1 MERNCWITVSTR
13 DTNQSTDDPG
23 DSCCSFAAAVGIAV
37 AFCRR
42 AFFSAILARESRT
55 WRVPIGA
62 ESAGLLK
69 FVATFAAIF
78 LGFLSMGLFGADAS
92 LSSLDV
98 NVFHDV
104 RLVAT
109 REKRVNTRLFRLRR
123 KTILSQSN
131 GKTALW
137 I

>member
-13 DTNQSTDDPG
+13 DTSQSA
-23 DSCCSFAAAVGIAV
+23 DSSGGSGCSFVPAVGIAV
-37 AFCRR
+37 AVLSMGVFR
-42 AFFSAILARESRT
+42 SHIDEES
-55 WRVPIGA
+55 
-62 ESAGLLK
+62 SGLLI
-69 FVATFAAIF
+69 VAMFAAIF

-109 REKRVNTRLFRLRR
+109 REKRVNTRLFSLRR